1 MRTKQEILKEIEP
14 IRSGNLTMGID
25 LSQRIIIEL
34 LLDIRD
40 SSPHSTGE
48 SDQFRQAPKMVR
60 CAKCNNPFEN
70 HHHRIP
76 VDGKWYHTGCA
87 EKIGIGD
94 SEQVYNRSNTGKT
107 IHDSAPREEWV
118 NKFINSGIAQT
129 ILNPRQRQWMI
140 IEIREILSQALSSE
154 KDRMRVGVEN
164 LHVAQ
169 IAYSGGK
176 YWIRKDDVLGLI
188 DNRDK

>member
-1 MRTKQEILKEIEP
+1 MRTKIEKLNMNGDWNSQVS
-14 IRSGNLTMGID
+14 IHNKINELID
-25 LSQRIIIEL
+25 AHN
-34 LLDIRD
+34 
-40 SSPHSTGE
+40 SSSHSTGE
-48 SDQFRQAPKMVR
+48 SDQFRQAPKMLR
-60 CAKCNNPFEN
+60 CAKCSSPFHY
-70 HHHRIP
+70 HHKVAEIE
-76 VDGKWYHTGCA
+76 GKLYHTGCA